1 VQPQSYITIDNFYTA
16 TVYEKGAE
24 VIDMLRTI
32 VGQEMFRKGMD
43 IYFERHDGDAATVE
57 DFVRCFED
65 ASGRKLDQF
74 RLWYSQ
80 AGTPEVH
87 LRGVYDSAAKTY
99 ALNLRQSVPPTPGQP
114 EKKPMHIPLALGLI
128 GKSSA
133 RPLPLTL
140 EGENAPGPEDRVIEL
155 VRPEQRFVFSG
166 VEEEPVLSI
175 GRGFS
180 APVII
185 RSPENAATRAFLM
198 SHDADSFNRWEA
210 GQKLSTEILLDMVRE
225 VQAGRSP
232 SADAT
237 YIDAVGGVIARADED
252 HAFTSLM
259 LIPPSESEIA
269 MAMSPID
276 PEAIHDARKR
286 LVWAVADAHGPA
298 LAALY
303 KKLETRGAFSPD
315 AASAVRRS
323 LRNAALR
330 FLTVAD
336 DDYAAEIAETHYRS
350 ATNMTDMTAG
360 LAALARTANPRRE
373 KAFAHFHDRFRD
385 DPLVLDKWMGLQ
397 AMSPQPDTVDRV
409 RSLMGHPVFS
419 LKNPNRVRA
428 LIGAFAIGNPLRFH
442 DRSGAGYRLVR
453 EVIQTLDSINPQTA
467 ARMAAAFETWRRYDA
482 GRQPLM
488 RAELEAIAA
497 RSGLSANLYEVANK
511 MLG

>member
-1 VQPQSYITIDNFYTA
+1 
-16 TVYEKGAE
+16 
-24 VIDMLRTI
+24 M
-32 VGQEMFRKGMD
+32 
-43 IYFERHDGDAATVE
+43 
-57 DFVRCFED
+57 
-65 ASGRKLDQF
+65 
-74 RLWYSQ
+74 
-80 AGTPEVH
+80 
-87 LRGVYDSAAKTY
+87 
-99 ALNLRQSVPPTPGQP
+99 
-114 EKKPMHIPLALGLI
+114 
-128 GKSSA
+128 
-133 RPLPLTL
+133 
-140 EGENAPGPEDRVIEL
+140 
-155 VRPEQRFVFSG
+155 
-166 VEEEPVLSI
+166 
-175 GRGFS
+175 
-180 APVII
+180 I
-185 RSPENAATRAFLM
+185 RDL
-198 SHDADSFNRWEA
+198 
-210 GQKLSTEILLDMVRE
+210 
-225 VQAGRSP
+225 QAGRP
-232 SADAT
+232 PAADT
-237 YIDAVGGVIARADED
+237 IYIDAVGGVIARADED
-252 HAFTSLM
+252 HAFTALM

-286 LVWAVADAHGPA
+286 LIWAIADAHGPA

-315 AASAVRRS
+315 ADSAGRRS

-336 DDYAAEIAETHYRS
+336 DDYAAELAETHYRS

-453 EVIQTLDSINPQTA
+453 EVVQTLDSINPQTA
-467 ARMAAAFETWRRYDA
+467 ARMAAAFETWRRYDQ
-482 GRQPLM
+482 GRQQLM

-497 RSGLSANLYEVANK
+497 RPGLSANLYEVATK